1 MGAWSFSL
9 RVFWIAVAYGFRQ
22 TMQQKILFVGAFL
35 VYATIMVFYSGIIK
49 MITPEDLAKHG
60 FSHAQLIWYL
70 AITEYILFS
79 CVSWVFKEVQSDFQ
93 SGQMSL
99 SLLRP
104 YPTSLT
110 RVMVWY
116 GEALARLLV
125 LFAPMMVVTA
135 LLAGEFVMTPFQTMG
150 MLLSV
155 PLGAVIMECA
165 FYMIGASCLWF
176 VQAEPASWVWQKA
189 VFLFGAMIW
198 PMAFYPLWMKGFMW
212 ATPFP
217 AVLAAAGSWAL
228 NLSPFYYVLA
238 FLHQVFWAITSL
250 IVLRWFDGVVLRKV
264 QAGEGV

>member
-1 MGAWSFSL
+1 MAGLSNSL
-9 RVFWIAVAYGFRQ
+9 SVLGIGLRLGFRQ

-35 VYATIMVFYSGIIK
+35 VYATIMVFYAGIIK
-49 MITPEDLAKHG
+49 MISPADLAKHG
-60 FSHAQLIWYL
+60 YSHAQLIWYL
-70 AITEYILFS
+70 AITEYMLFS
-79 CVSWVFKEVQSDFQ
+79 CVSWVFKEVQSDFH

-110 RVMVWY
+110 RVSIWC

-125 LFAPMMVVTA
+125 LFVPMMGITA
-135 LLAGEFVMTPFQTMG
+135 LLAGAFVMTPLQTVG
-150 MLLSV
+150 MVLSL
-155 PLGAVIMECA
+155 PLGAVITECA

-176 VQAEPASWVWQKA
+176 AQAEPASWVWQKA

-198 PMAFYPLWMKGFMW
+198 PMAFYPLWMKGIMW

-228 NLSPFYYVLA
+228 HHSALYYALA
-238 FLHQVFWAITSL
+238 FLHQVFWAAAFL
-250 IVLRWFDGVVLRKV
+250 ALLRWFDGVIMRKI
-264 QAGEGV
+264 QSGEGA